1 MRSLNE
7 YLTENA
13 KQYLFRVRVACDCDT
28 AKLKAALAK
37 YDVDDISEP
46 KRIPITQ
53 KAYGFDHLDNPQIH
67 IIDIV
72 TNYPC
77 TPTELS
83 AVFNEVGIPAS
94 MVMVTTP
101 NQEVLIA
108 PIASEAGE
116 GQAILDKDLPNN
128 TYPQILADLEQAIAK
143 KEPGK
148 YQYTYAA
155 KTTSKGQT
163 SNDLPQ
169 GNMSP
174 VGSKQNKLPTFKK
187 RQG

>member
-1 MRSLNE
+1 
-7 YLTENA
+7 
-13 KQYLFRVRVACDCDT
+13 
-28 AKLKAALAK
+28 
-37 YDVDDISEP
+37 
-46 KRIPITQ
+46 
-53 KAYGFDHLDNPQIH
+53 
-67 IIDIV
+67 
-72 TNYPC
+72 
-77 TPTELS
+77 
-83 AVFNEVGIPAS
+83 
-94 MVMVTTP
+94 MVTTP

-116 GQAILDKDLPNN
+116 GQAILGKDLPNN

-155 KTTSKGQT
+155 KKTSQGQT

-174 VGSKQNKLPTFKK
+174 VGSKQNKLPTPKK